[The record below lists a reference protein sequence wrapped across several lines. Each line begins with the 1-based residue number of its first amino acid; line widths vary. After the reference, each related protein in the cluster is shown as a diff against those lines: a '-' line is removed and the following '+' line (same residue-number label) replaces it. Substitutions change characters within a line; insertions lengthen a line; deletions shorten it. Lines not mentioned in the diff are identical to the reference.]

1 MNKQLTGE
9 KNGKPTQLKMLCSNL
24 NPRQSMTPMKLILSR
39 IYSSTLPFHSLFTLW
54 VDPMT
59 SRTLINTC
67 MSVDY
72 S

>member
-39 IYSSTLPFHSLFTLW
+39 IYSSTLPFSLSLHFMGGPN
-54 VDPMT
+54 D
-59 SRTLINTC
+59 I
-67 MSVDY
+67 
-72 S
+72 